1 MEVDAGKPMAD
12 IISETVPDALRCYI
26 KCAEDADCKFWSFI
40 EPSYSAVAER
50 NTCYLKKS
58 QDWTKDNPSAQNGI
72 TSGAKSKICPGF
84 EHSDTT
90 SEKNSAFLILLQY

>member
-40 EPSYSAVAER
+40 EPSYSAIAER

-58 QDWTKDNPSAQNGI
+58 QDWTKGSHQNPAEIFADS
-72 TSGAKSKICPGF
+72 
-84 EHSDTT
+84 
-90 SEKNSAFLILLQY
+90 